1 MRLSPRASLCLSL
14 RARARFAR
22 SRSLTSPP
30 AAAAPLHRSYLE
42 GLELTRDAP
51 FHVALVWPCA
61 VRALFVSQFF
71 FWTFLSLYGISLW
84 LTFFFVTL
92 SVLGVYY
99 LMLWRIRAVE
109 AQLPFERMDDAR
121 HLREIFGFTPLLASD
136 DDDAAGAERA
146 TELSGGGAARA
157 AAAAAPVAVASV
169 AIAGDA
175 GSGLEPV
182 KAVFAE
188 DAPATRLGGPSTY
201 SIDDDDDDELVV

>member
-1 MRLSPRASLCLSL
+1 MRLSPLASLCLSL

-22 SRSLTSPP
+22 SRSLTSPL

-71 FWTFLSLYGISLW
+71 FWIQALGRVSLW
-84 LTFFFVTL
+84 LSFVCVTL

-121 HLREIFGFTPLLASD
+121 HLREIFGFTPLLTTDD
-136 DDDAAGAERA
+136 DDDAAGAGRA
-146 TELSGGGAARA
+146 TELSGGS

-169 AIAGDA
+169 SIAA
-175 GSGLEPV
+175 GAGGGLEPV
-182 KAVFAE
+182 KATFAE
-188 DAPATRLGGPSTY
+188 DEFATRLGGPSAY
-201 SIDDDDDDELVV
+201 SIDDDDDELVV

>member
-22 SRSLTSPP
+22 SRSLTSPL

-71 FWTFLSLYGISLW
+71 FWIQALGRVSLW
-84 LTFFFVTL
+84 LSFVCVTL

-146 TELSGGGAARA
+146 TELSGGGGARA